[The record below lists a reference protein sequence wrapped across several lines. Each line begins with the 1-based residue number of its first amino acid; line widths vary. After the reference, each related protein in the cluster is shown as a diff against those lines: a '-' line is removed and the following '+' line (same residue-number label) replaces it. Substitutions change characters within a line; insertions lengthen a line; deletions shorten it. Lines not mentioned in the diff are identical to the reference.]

1 MAKSLPPLWFTQLF
15 DNLGELLAGGKIQTY
30 AGGTTTPLAT
40 YTDAGGL
47 STNTN
52 PVILDSAGRADIWL
66 TPNVSYKFVLMTSAD
81 VVLETVDAIISVTE
95 TAGASTEYDVCL
107 TYCGTPG
114 AQGFMGAIE
123 LGRAVTFPINFDGAQ
138 GSVQTAPAA
147 PFVISVEKN
156 GVEVG
161 TISIA
166 TTGVFT
172 FATTG
177 GTTVV
182 CIAGDTLAFFGPDSV
197 GTAADFAL
205 TLVGDLP

>member
-1 MAKSLPPLWFTQLF
+1 MATSFVAVLQQHF
-15 DNLGELLAGGKIQTY
+15 DTLGDVLNGGKVY
-30 AGGTTTPLAT
+30 SYEAGTDTPLAT
-40 YTDAGGL
+40 YQDLAGA
-47 STNTN
+47 TPNAN
-52 PVILDSAGRADIWL
+52 PTILDAYGRATIRVTDG
-66 TPNVSYKFVLMTSAD
+66 VAYKFVLKDAD
-81 VVLETVDAIISVTE
+81 DNILRTE
-95 TAGASTEYDVCL
+95 DNVIVGEAADDEDNDYEVAT

-114 AQGFMGAIE
+114 AQGFMGACE
-123 LGRAVTFPINFDGAQ
+123 LVRSATFPVNFDGAR

-166 TTGVFT
+166 TTGVYT

-177 GTTVV
+177 AATVA
-182 CIAGDTLAFFGPDSV
+182 CISGDTLAFFGPDSV
-197 GTAADFAL
+197 GTAADFAI